1 MAPEH
6 PVQESQ
12 NTDRPQPTTYVEK
25 DIFQRLHTS
34 TTRKIGEAPIM
45 DSVPV
50 KAQVTAT
57 VVAQEQK
64 EKPKK
69 ARWSLMG
76 KRTSIAAA

>member
-1 MAPEH
+1 M
-6 PVQESQ
+6 
-12 NTDRPQPTTYVEK
+12 TYAER

-45 DSVPV
+45 DSAHV

-57 VVAQEQK
+57 LIAQEQK